1 MGLDMYLT
9 GKRYIWSIGEEEKAL
24 SKAVAK
30 AVDVPLKD
38 WEVNGVSCK
47 VGYWRKAN
55 AIHGWFVENVQ
66 GGEDDCREYPVTRD
80 DLQKLYAD
88 IDSVLNAR
96 MRAQTA
102 LDKLPP
108 IDGPFFGSFDLDDY
122 YYEELKRTQD
132 IIVKALSAPTSWDF
146 YYSSSW

>member
-9 GKRYIWSIGEEEKAL
+9 AKKYVWRHTDDGQHERKEI
-24 SKAVAK
+24 AK
-30 AVDVPLKD
+30 AANVP
-38 WEVNGVSCK
+38 NGWDAEGVTCE

-66 GGEDDCREYPVTRD
+66 HGEDDCREYPVTRD
-80 DLQKLYAD
+80 DLQKLYED
-88 IDSVLNAR
+88 IHSVLNAR

-108 IDGPFFGSFDLDDY
+108 TDGPFFGSYDLDED

-132 IIVKALSAPTSWDF
+132 IIVKALAAPTEWDF